1 MKVSVTFIVLLML
14 TTTFSHGFILRAIA
28 GGEDR
33 QDYQIQR
40 RLKCPEEISRR
51 AGLICND
58 KGFCVPTTMSIES
71 Q

>member
-33 QDYQIQR
+33 QDYQIR
-40 RLKCPEEISRR
+40 RRHTCFETGCRV
-51 AGLICND
+51 GLICNTD
-58 KGFCVPTTMSIES
+58 GFCVPTTMSIES